1 MKKYFSFFFLGFLV
15 ISYSATGHAQ
25 QMMIGVRGG
34 VNFAN
39 EKYDNPPSDGE
50 SISGRTLLLAGGE
63 FDYWF
68 SNSWAL
74 SIQLLYDE
82 KGAHADKL
90 YFTTEESPDINYGTG
105 DWTTTYLEIP
115 LLVKVRFGNDA
126 IRPYLF
132 AGPSIGYLLS
142 NTLRL
147 QATGGMN
154 IPNELG
160 VTYQVD
166 TTGSTTDYTN
176 KIDVSLVAGAGIS
189 WKLVQGSEFFLD
201 ASYAFG
207 LTNSDQES
215 GISVY
220 SRDIRL
226 AAGVLFPLN

>member
-1 MKKYFSFFFLGFLV
+1 LVFFFGFLT
-15 ISYSATGHAQ
+15 ISFSSIGYAQ
-25 QMMIGVRGG
+25 QVMIGLRGG
-34 VNFAN
+34 VNLAN
-39 EKYDNPPSDGE
+39 EDYVGSPSGGT
-50 SISGRTLLLAGGE
+50 ISARTLFLAGVQI
-63 FDYWF
+63 DYPI

-74 SIQLLYDE
+74 SIQLLYDQ
-82 KGAHADKL
+82 KGAHADKY

-105 DWTTTYLEIP
+105 DWSTTYLEIP
-115 LLVKVRFGNDA
+115 LLVKVSFGNDA

-142 NTLRL
+142 STVRL
-147 QATGGMN
+147 QATGGMS

-166 TTGSTTDYTN
+166 TTLSTTDYTN
-176 KIDVSLVAGAGIS
+176 KIDVSVVAGAGIS

-207 LTNSDQES
+207 LTSSNQES
-215 GISVY
+215 DVSIY